1 MKKIIILIPVFND
14 WESLNKLLN
23 EINNSLERLKT
34 YEFSCVVVNDCSI
47 VKQTII
53 SRPSNIKTLDII
65 NMKENRG
72 HARCNAFG
80 IRHINKNKKFDYVIL
95 MDSDGEDRPVEII
108 DLVNKVKNEPE
119 YSVVAVRIKR
129 SEGLIFQSLYQIHK
143 LITYIF
149 TGKKINFGNYSCLT
163 NKDISTLSSKASL
176 WSSFSG
182 SVKKNLNNLNEI
194 SSTRG
199 TRYFGPSKMSLFNL
213 VIHSLS
219 IIAVFKNQ
227 VFLRSSFVIILL
239 SFLNS
244 FIGVYSIFLQILLVI
259 FNLLIFLVS
268 LRENKKALIESH
280 HNVKD
285 ELEVTH

>member
-1 MKKIIILIPVFND
+1 MKKIIILIPVYND
-14 WESLNKLLN
+14 WDSLNKLLN
-23 EINNSLERLKT
+23 EINSSLESLKNF
-34 YEFSCVVVNDCSI
+34 EFSCVIINDCSS

-53 SRPSNIKTLDII
+53 SKPSNIKTINII
-65 NMKENRG
+65 NMRENRG
-72 HARCNAFG
+72 HARCNALG

-95 MDSDGEDRPVEII
+95 MDGDGEDRPIEII
-108 DLVNKVKNEPE
+108 DLVNEVINEPE
-119 YSVVAVRIKR
+119 YSVVAKRIKR
-129 SEGLIFQSLYQIHK
+129 SEGFIFQSLYQIHK

-163 NKDISTLSSKASL
+163 KKDISTLSSKASL

-182 SVKKNLNNLNEI
+182 SVKKYLNNLNEI
-194 SSTRG
+194 NSTRG

-213 VIHSLS
+213 GIHSFS

-244 FIGVYSIFLQILLVI
+244 FIGVYSIFLQVLLVI

-268 LRENKKALIESH
+268 LRENKKALIDSD
-280 HNVKD
+280 HNVLD
-285 ELEVTH
+285 ELEITH

>member
-1 MKKIIILIPVFND
+1 MKKIIILIPVYND

-23 EINNSLERLKT
+23 EINGSLESLKNF
-34 YEFSCVVVNDCSI
+34 EFSCVIINDCSS

-53 SRPSNIKTLDII
+53 SKPSNIKTINII
-65 NMKENRG
+65 NMRENRG
-72 HARCNAFG
+72 HARCNALG

-95 MDSDGEDRPVEII
+95 MDGDGEDRPIEII
-108 DLVNKVKNEPE
+108 DLVNEVINEPE
-119 YSVVAVRIKR
+119 YSVVAKRIKR
-129 SEGLIFQSLYQIHK
+129 SEGFIFQSLYQIHK

-163 NKDISTLSSKASL
+163 KKDISTLSSKASL

-182 SVKKNLNNLNEI
+182 SVKKYLNNLNEI
-194 SSTRG
+194 NSTRG

-213 VIHSLS
+213 GIHSFS

-244 FIGVYSIFLQILLVI
+244 FIGVYSIFLQVLLVI

-268 LRENKKALIESH
+268 LRENKKALIDSD
-280 HNVKD
+280 HNVLD
-285 ELEVTH
+285 ELEITH

>member
-1 MKKIIILIPVFND
+1 MKKIIILIPVYND
-14 WESLNKLLN
+14 WDSLNKLLN
-23 EINNSLERLKT
+23 EINSSLESLKNF
-34 YEFSCVVVNDCSI
+34 EFSCVIINDCSS

-53 SRPSNIKTLDII
+53 SKPSNIKIINII
-65 NMKENRG
+65 NMRENRG
-72 HARCNAFG
+72 HARCNALG

-95 MDSDGEDRPVEII
+95 MDGDGEDRPVEII
-108 DLVNKVKNEPE
+108 DLVNKVINEPE
-119 YSVVAVRIKR
+119 YSVVAKRIKR
-129 SEGLIFQSLYQIHK
+129 SEGFIFQSLYQIHK

-163 NKDISTLSSKASL
+163 KKDISTLSSKASL

-182 SVKKNLNNLNEI
+182 SVKKYLNNLNEI
-194 SSTRG
+194 NSTRG

-213 VIHSLS
+213 GIHSFS

-244 FIGVYSIFLQILLVI
+244 FIGVYSIFLQVLLVI

-268 LRENKKALIESH
+268 LRENKKALIDSD
-280 HNVKD
+280 HNVLD
-285 ELEVTH
+285 ELEITH

>member
-14 WESLNKLLN
+14 WDSLIKLIN
-23 EINNSLERLKT
+23 EINDNIKDYKNYNFE
-34 YEFSCVVVNDCSI
+34 CIIVNDASLLNQP
-47 VKQTII
+47 KL
-53 SRPSNIKTLDII
+53 IKPNNFQSLQVL
-65 NMKENRG
+65 NMKKNRG

-80 IRHINKNKKFDYVIL
+80 IRYVFKNKEFDYLIL
-95 MDSDGEDRPVEII
+95 MDGDGEDRPVEIKSLI
-108 DLVNKVKNEPE
+108 NQTIKKPNI
-119 YSVVAVRIKR
+119 SVVAKRIKR

-149 TGKKINFGNYSCLT
+149 TGKKINFGNYTCLT
-163 NKDISTLSSKASL
+163 KKDISTLSSKASL

-182 SVKKNLNNLNEI
+182 SVKKYLNNLNEI
-194 SSTRG
+194 NSTRG

-213 VIHSLS
+213 GIHSFS

-244 FIGVYSIFLQILLVI
+244 FIGVYSIFLQVLLVI

-268 LRENKKALIESH
+268 LRENKKELIDSD
-280 HNVKD
+280 HNVLD
-285 ELEVTH
+285 ELEITH

>member
-1 MKKIIILIPVFND
+1 MKKIIILIPVYND
-14 WESLNKLLN
+14 WDSLNKLLN
-23 EINNSLERLKT
+23 EINSSLESLKNF
-34 YEFSCVVVNDCSI
+34 EFSCVIINDCSS

-53 SRPSNIKTLDII
+53 SKPSNIKTINII
-65 NMKENRG
+65 NMRENRG
-72 HARCNAFG
+72 HARCNALG

-95 MDSDGEDRPVEII
+95 MDGDGEDRPVEII
-108 DLVNKVKNEPE
+108 DLVNKVINEPE
-119 YSVVAVRIKR
+119 YSVVAKRIKR
-129 SEGLIFQSLYQIHK
+129 SEGFIFQSLYQIHK

-163 NKDISTLSSKASL
+163 KKDISTLSSKASL

-182 SVKKNLNNLNEI
+182 SVKKYLNNLNEI
-194 SSTRG
+194 NSTRG

-213 VIHSLS
+213 GIHSFS

-244 FIGVYSIFLQILLVI
+244 FIGVYSIFLQVLLVI

-268 LRENKKALIESH
+268 LRENKKALIDSD
-280 HNVKD
+280 HNVLD
-285 ELEVTH
+285 ELEITH